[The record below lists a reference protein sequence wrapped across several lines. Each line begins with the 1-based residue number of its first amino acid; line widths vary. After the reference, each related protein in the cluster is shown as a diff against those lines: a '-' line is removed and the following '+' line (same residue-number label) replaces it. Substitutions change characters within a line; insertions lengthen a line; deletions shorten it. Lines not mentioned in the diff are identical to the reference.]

1 MFFVFVIFLP
11 HLSQT
16 PPTRLAHEH
25 GAVGL
30 RADGLLLALA
40 TAPGR
45 PLLWT
50 SKQRSRWMQ
59 RRFLF
64 SFVGKRGG
72 AAIFFFLF
80 RVRVCDS

>member
-50 SKQRSRWMQ
+50 SKQRSRWM
-59 RRFLF
+59 RFLF

-80 RVRVCDS
+80 RVRVCES